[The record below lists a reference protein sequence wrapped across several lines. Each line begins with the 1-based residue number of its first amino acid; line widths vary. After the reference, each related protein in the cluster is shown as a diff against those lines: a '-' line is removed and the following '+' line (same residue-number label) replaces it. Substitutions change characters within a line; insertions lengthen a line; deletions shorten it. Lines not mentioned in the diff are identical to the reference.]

1 MEDKLVTLAIRT
13 YQRAQM
19 IKTIL
24 EENDIETVIHNLNL
38 ENPEMAVGVRVRIK
52 EKDLPR
58 ALKIVE
64 EVESAWEKEENGDIS
79 QASKEVLIPIDFA
92 DLVLPAIEIG
102 FHYAHSLKAKVVLM
116 YTYFRPA
123 YTISSNNHD
132 MSIYSL
138 SDNELLR
145 RVVSQANADK
155 ENMLNI
161 IQKQIRNHELPDVP
175 HHFELREGIPEDEIL
190 EYSKQHKP
198 ALVVMGSHGK
208 KASTEIIGSVTGEVL
223 ESCVSPVLAVP
234 TSSSLKKASD
244 VERIA
249 FLTNFEQKDLIA
261 IDNAISLFL
270 SKKLEIFFIHA
281 SEKEEK
287 WDEIILAGI
296 KNYFATHYPSII
308 THYDIINAPNSA
320 EVIDDY
326 LEQEKI
332 DVLAF
337 NARRRNLFSRLFNP
351 GLAYKMALNSDTALF
366 VTHI

>member
-19 IKTIL
+19 IKAIL
-24 EENDIETVIHNLNL
+24 EENSIETVIHNLNL

-64 EVESAWEKEENGDIS
+64 EVENAWEKEEKPDNE
-79 QASKEVLIPIDFA
+79 KEVLIPVDFA
-92 DLVLPAIEIG
+92 DIAPNAIEIG
-102 FHYAHSLKAKVVLM
+102 FHYAHELKAKVVLM
-116 YTYFRPA
+116 YAYFRPA

-132 MSIYSL
+132 MNIYSL
-138 SDNELLR
+138 SDAELLR

-155 ENMLNI
+155 ENMSNLI
-161 IQKQIRNHELPDVP
+161 RKQINRNELPDVQ
-175 HHFELREGIPEDEIL
+175 HRFELREGVPEDEIL
-190 EYSKQHKP
+190 EYCKRHKP
-198 ALVVMGSHGK
+198 ALVVMGSQGK
-208 KASTEIIGSVTGEVL
+208 KLSTEIVGSVSGEVL

-234 TSSSLKKASD
+234 ASSGIKKLQD
-244 VERIA
+244 IRRVA

-270 SKKLEIFFIHA
+270 SKKLEVFFIHA
-281 SEKEEK
+281 SEKNEK
-287 WDEIILAGI
+287 WDEIMLTGI
-296 KNYFATHYPSII
+296 KNYFGTHYPNLLM
-308 THYDIINAPNSA
+308 HYDVISAPNSP

-326 LEQEKI
+326 LEKQEV